1 VSVQVGELHTEV
13 SVGHGSAAPDPA
25 AGAETRDSAEERA
38 LEAQCRARWLA
49 ERVAAGGFD
58 D

>member
-1 VSVQVGELHTEV
+1 MGELHTDV
-13 SVGHGSAAPDPA
+13 SVSHGSAAPDAA

-38 LEAQCRARWLA
+38 LEAQCRTRWLE

>member
-1 VSVQVGELHTEV
+1 MGELHTEV

>member
-13 SVGHGSAAPDPA
+13 SVGHGSAAPDA
-25 AGAETRDSAEERA
+25 TAGVGTQDSAEERA

-49 ERVAAGGFD
+49 DRVAAGGFD